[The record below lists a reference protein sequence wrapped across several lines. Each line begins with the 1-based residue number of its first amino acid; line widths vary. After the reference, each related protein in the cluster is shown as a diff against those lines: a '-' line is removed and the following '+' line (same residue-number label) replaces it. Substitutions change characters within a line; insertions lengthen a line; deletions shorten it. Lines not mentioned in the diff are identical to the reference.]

1 MTDFNQKFW
10 DAYLSAF
17 SRRTVYT
24 DSFPAEMKD
33 SEKDNDGW
41 IKWKPIKGTLQE
53 SDYQNLESKFSVLF
67 PKSFINW
74 HKGYYFLDADC
85 SIVRLPISSPTRP
98 LEDLEK
104 NLDWFIPKQL
114 IPQRLYPFAD
124 EGNDAGPLVFDGREP
139 AADNEFPIRVYDQSY
154 GGDLEGLSEI
164 IFSSFPKLL
173 ECLTHYLTELKSR
186 KDFEII
192 PDFFQIDPDGAG
204 KPGIDYWLGWAGA
217 QKANF
222 EEFAY

>member
-67 PKSFINW
+67 PKSFTHTSLTGSLPRDEPPPRGGPPLSSQERQPVHSW
-74 HKGYYFLDADC
+74 PCAFLLPADHPC
-85 SIVRLPISSPTRP
+85 T
-98 LEDLEK
+98 
-104 NLDWFIPKQL
+104 
-114 IPQRLYPFAD
+114 
-124 EGNDAGPLVFDGREP
+124 
-139 AADNEFPIRVYDQSY
+139 
-154 GGDLEGLSEI
+154 
-164 IFSSFPKLL
+164 
-173 ECLTHYLTELKSR
+173 
-186 KDFEII
+186 
-192 PDFFQIDPDGAG
+192 
-204 KPGIDYWLGWAGA
+204 
-217 QKANF
+217 
-222 EEFAY
+222 